1 MMKLFSRSPIA
12 ASAFRSPTSH
22 ASLNDFTE
30 WMRRVRERREAQ
42 GWGWPSRSI
51 WWKCMADGFGS
62 RANWARGRSS
72 IFQCRYLIRKEPP
85 SARRYKELERHALAG
100 LDHL

>member
-30 WMRRVRERREAQ
+30 WMRRVRERRGAP

-51 WWKCMADGFGS
+51 WGKARAGGFGA
-62 RANWARGRSS
+62 RANWARGPSS
-72 IFQCRYLIRKEPP
+72 IFRCRYLTRKEPQ
-85 SARRYKELERHALAG
+85 SAPRYKELERPAPAG